1 MIKEKRQTFKGQA
14 WITQD
19 APISLKD
26 QLIPVFD
33 ILCTFNDLPWFD
45 NLRKMLTFIPSG
57 FPVRIDVPLFYVL
70 TARVTF
76 ENINAQSGDGV
87 SRTEERV
94 RYFLI
99 FLESKD
105 LNRTLVTDSNRFD
118 WPKRKLTNQRI

>member
-1 MIKEKRQTFKGQA
+1 
-14 WITQD
+14 
-19 APISLKD
+19 
-26 QLIPVFD
+26 
-33 ILCTFNDLPWFD
+33 
-45 NLRKMLTFIPSG
+45 MLTFIPSG